1 MGRPEEEV
9 NSLTKQVGGD
19 HYKKMKIQP
28 IEYISANKMLFED
41 GNIIKYVSRFRNS
54 GKAIKDLEKIIHYAE
69 ILIDLE
75 LEDQKNEN
83 N

>member
-9 NSLTKQVGGD
+9 NSLSKQVGGD

-41 GNIIKYVSRFRNS
+41 GNIIKYVSRFRKS
-54 GKAIKDLEKIIHYAE
+54 GTAIKDLEKIIHYAE

-83 N
+83 Y